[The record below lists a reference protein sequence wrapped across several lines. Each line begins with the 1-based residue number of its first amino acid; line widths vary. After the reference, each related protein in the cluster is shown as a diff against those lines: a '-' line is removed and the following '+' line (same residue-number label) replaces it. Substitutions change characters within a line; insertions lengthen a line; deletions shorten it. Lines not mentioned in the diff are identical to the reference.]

1 MNGENAP
8 EVVEK
13 VLEGMDQ
20 SLIDLFEEMTF
31 AEKWQRVMEGLKMS
45 PETGEYKFAKLQV
58 KRLWA
63 PASAFASIFVL
74 ILILLVA
81 GKAAPAEQ
89 ATYKVTMVEPD
100 KLEKP
105 LEEIPPEPPPVD
117 QPPPDISDMPPI
129 AGQALTP
136 GTANMPGPPGPSV
149 PFSPKPAAFDTVA
162 MIKSPVV
169 LRGLYSGRTTG
180 MRGSLLGRGG
190 GGSWTEDAVLNA
202 LRWLKKNQN
211 EDGSWPQTKPAM
223 TAFALLT
230 YLAHGETPASEEFG
244 YTVEKAIRF
253 LIESQDGNGHFKGR
267 DGHDYTHP
275 IAAYALCEAYGMTK
289 VPQIKYAAQ
298 KAIAEILKGQHA
310 SGGFNYNLNP
320 EDRDDTSYMAWCA
333 QALKAAD
340 IAYVMDEPDAV
351 KAAMRKAVKGFQKN
365 FSAGGGGDSG
375 YAAGGFGYTGPA
387 VSGLTGA
394 GTLCMQLLGAAKEKE
409 VRGAIQTM
417 EGWTF
422 SYGTKDLGSTIYYAY
437 YSTQAKFHEG
447 GEVWKKWNA
456 QCAPSLVKG
465 QVVVSKAI
473 EDAKGKL
480 VDIGYW
486 DTDATGHADGG
497 EGHKVMTTCLC
508 TLMLEVYYRYLPTFQ
523 TPQGIDVAAP
533 AAEKKDAVK
542 IDVNI

>member
-1 MNGENAP
+1 MSEEQPIA
-8 EVVEK
+8 EVAEHPH
-13 VLEGMDQ
+13 
-20 SLIDLFEEMTF
+20 LFDNQLLKLFDEMPF
-31 AEKWQRVMEGLKMS
+31 LEKWERVMEGLKQ
-45 PETGEYKFAKLQV
+45 PPDTGEYKFAKLQV
-58 KRLWA
+58 LRLWA
-63 PASAFASIFVL
+63 PASAVIVTVLTVLVLFVMSQGGADTTRGYE
-74 ILILLVA
+74 VA
-81 GKAAPAEQ
+81 
-89 ATYKVTMVEPD
+89 MVEPEKMEE
-100 KLEKP
+100 KLEDIK
-105 LEEIPPEPPPVD
+105 PEPPPPD
-117 QPPPDISDMPPI
+117 QPPPEPTEIVPSDVM
-129 AGQALTP
+129 TP
-136 GTANMPGPPGPSV
+136 GQANMPGPPGPSV
-149 PFSPKPAAFDTVA
+149 PFSPMPAQFDTVA
-162 MIKSPVV
+162 MVKSPLVM
-169 LRGLYSGRTTG
+169 RGIYAGRSPG
-180 MRGSLLGRGG
+180 QRGSLLGRGG
-190 GGSWTEDAVLNA
+190 GGSWTEDAVLKA

-211 EDGSWPQTKPAM
+211 EDGSWPKTKPAM
-223 TAFALLT
+223 TAFALLA

-253 LIESQDGNGHFKGR
+253 LIEAQDGNGHFKGR

-310 SGGFNYNLNP
+310 SGGFNYNLNQ

-394 GTLCMQLLGAAKEKE
+394 GTLCMQLLGAAREKE

-473 EDAKGKL
+473 EDAKGRL

-523 TPQGIDVAAP
+523 TPQEIDVAAP